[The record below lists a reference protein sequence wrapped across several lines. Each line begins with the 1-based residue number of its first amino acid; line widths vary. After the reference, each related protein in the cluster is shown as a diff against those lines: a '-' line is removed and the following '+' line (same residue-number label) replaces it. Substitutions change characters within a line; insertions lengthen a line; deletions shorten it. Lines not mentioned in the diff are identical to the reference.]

1 MHRRPPFVT
10 IFRMRRHLRT
20 SIIVSLTVGLMWF
33 FLRNADLQRVWGEI
47 VGARWDLLAL
57 ALLLTLSG
65 YLFRVER
72 WRHLLAPIG
81 HTRFKNAFRATVMGF
96 AANALMP
103 GRVGEVLRP
112 YVLARREQLSAT
124 AAFAT
129 VVIERLLDLLLVFL
143 FFSGVIVLSDP
154 QIVTNDTGLLAT
166 VNTGAAVAGL
176 GAIAALVVVFVI
188 AGHPQR
194 AERVVR
200 RLAHVAPGGLGHAI
214 ASVMLRF
221 VEGLA
226 VARQAR
232 PLLVA
237 LAWSV
242 PLWVSNI
249 LSIWLVTRAFGIDL
263 PLGGAVILTALV
275 VVGVAVPTPAGVGG
289 YHAAYELG
297 ATALYGAAVDGAVGA
312 ALVMHLISFGPV
324 TVLGLVFMAQEGLR
338 LGRLPQLSSGDAMAA
353 ETAGS
358 GGPTDEP
365 VNRALQPTPS
375 LLSTQIEDDRSVG

>member
-1 MHRRPPFVT
+1 
-10 IFRMRRHLRT
+10 MRGHLRT
-20 SIIVSLTVGLMWF
+20 FIIVSLTVGLMGF
-33 FLRNADLQRVWGEI
+33 FLRNADFQRVWAEI
-47 VGARWDLLAL
+47 VGARWDLLAV
-57 ALLLTLSG
+57 ALLLTLGG

-72 WRHLLAPIG
+72 WRYLLAPVG
-81 HTRFKNAFRATVMGF
+81 HTRFNTAFRATVMGF

-112 YVLARREQLSAT
+112 YVLARREQFSAT

-143 FFSGVIVLSDP
+143 LFSGVIVLFDP
-154 QIVTNDTGLLAT
+154 QIVSNDTGLLAT
-166 VNTGAAVAGL
+166 VNTGAAVTGL

-188 AGHPQR
+188 AGHPER
-194 AERVVR
+194 AECFVR
-200 RLAHVAPGGLGHAI
+200 RLAQVAPGGLGHSV

-221 VEGLA
+221 MEGLA

-232 PLLVA
+232 PLAIA

-249 LSIWLVTRAFGIDL
+249 LSIWLVTRAFDIDV
-263 PLGGAVILTALV
+263 PLGGAVILMALV
-275 VVGVAVPTPAGVGG
+275 VVGVVVPTPAGVGG

-297 ATALYGAAVDGAVGA
+297 ATALYDAAVDRVVGA
-312 ALVMHLISFGPV
+312 ALMMHLFSFGPV

-338 LGRLPQLSSGDAMAA
+338 LGRLPELSGGDAVAA
-353 ETAGS
+353 EKAES
-358 GGPTDEP
+358 DGPTDEL
-365 VNRALQPTPS
+365 VNQEEEPASPSILPT
-375 LLSTQIEDDRSVG
+375 QVEDDRSAG

>member
-1 MHRRPPFVT
+1 
-10 IFRMRRHLRT
+10 MRGHLRT
-20 SIIVSLTVGLMWF
+20 FIIVGLMVGLMGF
-33 FLRNADLQRVWGEI
+33 FLRNADLRRVWGEI
-47 VGARWDLLAL
+47 VGARRDLLAV
-57 ALLLTLSG
+57 ALLLMLG
-65 YLFRVER
+65 AYLFRVER

-81 HTRFKNAFRATVMGF
+81 RTRFNSAFRATVIGF
-96 AANALMP
+96 AANALIP

-143 FFSGVIVLSDP
+143 FFSGFIVLFDP
-154 QIVTNDTGLLAT
+154 QIVSNDTGLLST
-166 VNTGAAVAGL
+166 VNTGAAVTGF

-188 AGHPQR
+188 AGNPER

-200 RLAHVAPGGLGHAI
+200 RLEQVAPGGLGHAV
-214 ASVMLRF
+214 ASVTLRF

-232 PLLVA
+232 PLVVA

-249 LSIWLVTRAFGIDL
+249 LSTWLVTRAFGIDV
-263 PLGGAVILTALV
+263 PLGGAVILMALV

-297 ATALYGAAVDGAVGA
+297 ATALYGAAVDRAVGA
-312 ALVMHLISFGPV
+312 ALVMHLFSFGPV
-324 TVLGLVFMAQEGLR
+324 TVLGLAFMAQEGLR
-338 LGRLPQLSSGDAMAA
+338 LGRLPDLSGGDAVAA
-353 ETAGS
+353 ETARGD
-358 GGPTDEP
+358 PTDEP
-365 VNRALQPTPS
+365 VNREAEPAPPSILPT
-375 LLSTQIEDDRSVG
+375 QVEDDRRAG

>member
-1 MHRRPPFVT
+1 
-10 IFRMRRHLRT
+10 MRGHLRT
-20 SIIVSLTVGLMWF
+20 FIIVSLTVGLMGF
-33 FLRNADLQRVWGEI
+33 FLRNADFRRVWAEI
-47 VGARWDLLAL
+47 VGARWDLLAV
-57 ALLLTLSG
+57 ALVLTLG
-65 YLFRVER
+65 AYLFRVER
-72 WRHLLAPIG
+72 WRHLLAPVG
-81 HTRFKNAFRATVMGF
+81 HTRFNSAFRATVMGF

-143 FFSGVIVLSDP
+143 FFSGFIVLFDP
-154 QIVTNDTGLLAT
+154 QIVSNDMDLLAT
-166 VNTGAAVAGL
+166 VNTGAAVTGL

-188 AGHPQR
+188 AGYPER

-200 RLAHVAPGGLGHAI
+200 RLAQVAPGGFGHAV
-214 ASVMLRF
+214 ASAMLRF
-221 VEGLA
+221 VGGLA
-226 VARQAR
+226 VVRQAR
-232 PLLVA
+232 PLVVA

-249 LSIWLVTRAFGIDL
+249 LSTWLVTRAFGIDV
-263 PLGGAVILTALV
+263 PLGGAVILMALV

-297 ATALYGAAVDGAVGA
+297 ATALYGAAVDRAVGA
-312 ALVMHLISFGPV
+312 ALVMHLFSFGPV

-338 LGRLPQLSSGDAMAA
+338 LGRLPELSGGDPVGA

-358 GGPTDEP
+358 DGPTDEL
-365 VNRALQPTPS
+365 VNREEEPAPPSILPT
-375 LLSTQIEDDRSVG
+375 QVEDDRSAG